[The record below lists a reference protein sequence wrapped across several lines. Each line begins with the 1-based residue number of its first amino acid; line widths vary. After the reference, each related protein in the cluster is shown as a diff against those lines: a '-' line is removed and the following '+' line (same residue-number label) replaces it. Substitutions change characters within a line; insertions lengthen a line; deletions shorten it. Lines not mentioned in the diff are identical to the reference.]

1 VIFIGV
7 LYTLTVW
14 VMVMAFGDNAQQ
26 VAQDNTAGMFGDAA
40 DRYVG
45 VWFSNIA
52 TALVITAVLA
62 SILSIHNAATRYLF
76 NLAADAA
83 LPRGLAHVH
92 ERHKSPHRASIAISL
107 LSLLGVAP
115 FVLAGRDPSL
125 VYGQLAGLGNAGV
138 FILMALVSIAVVVFF
153 RGHERRQDE
162 SRWSTTIAP
171 ALAAVAM
178 FALVIFALSNFDLV
192 VGSSSANF
200 ILLIVLAASFVIGLV
215 IAAVMKAR
223 RPADFEL
230 LGGAGR

>member
-1 VIFIGV
+1 IPRATYIAVIFIGV
-7 LYTLTVW
+7 LYTVTVW

-26 VAQDNTAGMFGDAA
+26 VAQDNTAGMFGEAA

-52 TALVITAVLA
+52 TTLVITAVLA

-92 ERHKSPHRASIAISL
+92 GRHKSPHRASIAISV

-125 VYGQLAGLGNAGV
+125 VYAQLAGLGNAGV
-138 FILMALVSIAVVVFF
+138 FILMA
-153 RGHERRQDE
+153 
-162 SRWSTTIAP
+162 
-171 ALAAVAM
+171 
-178 FALVIFALSNFDLV
+178 
-192 VGSSSANF
+192 
-200 ILLIVLAASFVIGLV
+200 
-215 IAAVMKAR
+215 
-223 RPADFEL
+223 
-230 LGGAGR
+230 